1 MGGARPCVHV
11 GGAHFVGTSYYMH
24 NLTLMTTCIADIIAD
39 AKYEHYHI
47 KITTEFDRKSYDHY
61 KGLLLL

>member
-1 MGGARPCVHV
+1 
-11 GGAHFVGTSYYMH
+11 MH
-24 NLTLMTTCIADIIAD
+24 NLTLMTTCTADIIVD